1 MQWQS
6 TRFFNIVR
14 LLESYERSEIVSISI
29 EIIVFLLKNRDK
41 QEKILYTKITNKQK
55 KNIPSGLETEDL
67 CNRNYKR
74 I

>member
-41 QEKILYTKITNKQK
+41 QEKILYTKNTNKQK
-55 KNIPSGLETEDL
+55 KHT
-67 CNRNYKR
+67 
-74 I
+74 